1 MTDALWPAPTAT
13 GPILAT
19 VRLPGSKSLTN
30 RYLVLAALASSPSRL
45 RAPLRSRDTL
55 LMAAALR
62 AMGSGIEDADV
73 DWGSPTVAADWSV
86 TPAPLTGDCDLD
98 VGLAGTV
105 MRFLPAVAALADGPV
120 RFDGDPHARTRPMG
134 PVLHAL
140 RALGVAV
147 EDGGRGLLPL
157 TVRGTGSV
165 PGGRVVIDASASSQF
180 VSALLLAGA
189 RYDAGVTVVHEGP
202 PLPSEPHV
210 AMTVQTLRDCGVG
223 VDDSVPATWRVE
235 PGTISGLDVRV
246 EPDLSNAAPFVAA
259 AAVTGGRVT
268 VPDWPERTT
277 QAGDAMRDLLDQMGA
292 EVSQDAAGL
301 TVAGTGELY
310 GVDVDLHDAG
320 ELTPTVAALCALAD
334 TPSRLRGVA
343 HIRGHETDRLAALA
357 TEINAL
363 GGDVSETDDG
373 LVIRP
378 APLHAGVFHTYA
390 DHRLATAGALL
401 GLRVP
406 GVLVEDVGT
415 TAKTLP
421 GFPALWQA
429 MLDGGPSPAGGTRAG

>member
-1 MTDALWPAPTAT
+1 
-13 GPILAT
+13 
-19 VRLPGSKSLTN
+19 
-30 RYLVLAALASSPSRL
+30 
-45 RAPLRSRDTL
+45 
-55 LMAAALR
+55 
-62 AMGSGIEDADV
+62 
-73 DWGSPTVAADWSV
+73 
-86 TPAPLTGDCDLD
+86 
-98 VGLAGTV
+98 
-105 MRFLPAVAALADGPV
+105 
-120 RFDGDPHARTRPMG
+120 
-134 PVLHAL
+134 
-140 RALGVAV
+140 
-147 EDGGRGLLPL
+147 
-157 TVRGTGSV
+157 
-165 PGGRVVIDASASSQF
+165 
-180 VSALLLAGA
+180 
-189 RYDAGVTVVHEGP
+189 
-202 PLPSEPHV
+202 
-210 AMTVQTLRDCGVG
+210 
-223 VDDSVPATWRVE
+223 
-235 PGTISGLDVRV
+235 
-246 EPDLSNAAPFVAA
+246 
-259 AAVTGGRVT
+259 
-268 VPDWPERTT
+268 
-277 QAGDAMRDLLDQMGA
+277 MRDLLDQMGA